1 MTKLPPNY
9 LDETIARWTTAN
21 DEHVLKEPE
30 SVPLTLLDSKEF
42 RILDHDVA
50 VSNARRAQA
59 QAICMLLG
67 QLGRAIGRMIKSINA
82 TRRETRT
89 NYQLDQLTQS
99 LPKHLLIDIGLEA
112 TSRLRTHSHRFEL
125 PGEFQTWLARN
136 QIFWR

>member
-67 QLGRAIGRMIKSINA
+67 QLGRAIGRMVKSINA

-99 LPKHLLIDIGLEA
+99 LPKHLLIDIGLEP
-112 TSRLRTHSHRFEL
+112 TSRLRTHSNRFES
-125 PGEFQTWLARN
+125 PGEFQTWLATN
-136 QIFWR
+136 QIFWH

>member
-21 DEHVLKEPE
+21 DEHVLKEPQ

-59 QAICMLLG
+59 QAIRMLLG

-82 TRRETRT
+82 TRRKTRT

-99 LPKHLLIDIGLEA
+99 LPKHLLIDIGLEP
-112 TSRLRTHSHRFEL
+112 TSRLRTHSNRFES

>member
-50 VSNARRAQA
+50 VSNARRTQA

-99 LPKHLLIDIGLEA
+99 LPKHLLIDIGLEP
-112 TSRLRTHSHRFEL
+112 TSRLRTHSNRFES
-125 PGEFQTWLARN
+125 PGEFQTWLTRN

>member
-9 LDETIARWTTAN
+9 LDETIAKWTTAN

-30 SVPLTLLDSKEF
+30 LVPLTLLDSKEF

-89 NYQLDQLTQS
+89 NYQMDQLTQS
-99 LPKHLLIDIGLEA
+99 LPKHLLIDIGLEP
-112 TSRLRTHSHRFEL
+112 TSRLRTHSNRFES

>member
-9 LDETIARWTTAN
+9 LDETIAKWTTAN

-30 SVPLTLLDSKEF
+30 LVPLTLLDSKEF

-89 NYQLDQLTQS
+89 NYQMDQLTQS
-99 LPKHLLIDIGLEA
+99 LPKHLLIDIGLEP
-112 TSRLRTHSHRFEL
+112 TSQLRTHSNRFES

>member
-9 LDETIARWTTAN
+9 LEKTIARWTTAN

-50 VSNARRAQA
+50 VSNARRTQT

-67 QLGRAIGRMIKSINA
+67 QLGHAIGRMIKSINT

-99 LPKHLLIDIGLEA
+99 LPKHLLIDIGLEP
-112 TSRLRTHSHRFEL
+112 TSRLRNHSNRFES

>member
-59 QAICMLLG
+59 QAIRMLLG

-82 TRRETRT
+82 TRRKTRT
-89 NYQLDQLTQS
+89 NYRTGLGKLIYS
-99 LPKHLLIDIGLEA
+99 L
-112 TSRLRTHSHRFEL
+112 
-125 PGEFQTWLARN
+125 
-136 QIFWR
+136 

>member
-9 LDETIARWTTAN
+9 LDETVARWTTAN

-82 TRRETRT
+82 NCRETRT

-112 TSRLRTHSHRFEL
+112 TSRLRTHSNRFES

>member
-21 DEHVLKEPE
+21 DEHVLKGPE

-99 LPKHLLIDIGLEA
+99 LPKHLLIDIGLEP
-112 TSRLRTHSHRFEL
+112 TSRLRTHSNRFES
-125 PGEFQTWLARN
+125 PVEFQTWLATN
-136 QIFWR
+136 QIFWH

>member
-21 DEHVLKEPE
+21 DEHFLKEPE

-99 LPKHLLIDIGLEA
+99 LPKHLLIDIGLEP
-112 TSRLRTHSHRFEL
+112 TSRLRTHSNRFES

>member
-9 LDETIARWTTAN
+9 VDETIARWTTAN

-42 RILDHDVA
+42 RILDYDVA

-59 QAICMLLG
+59 QAIYMLLG

-99 LPKHLLIDIGLEA
+99 LPKHLLIDIGLEP
-112 TSRLRTHSHRFEL
+112 TSRLRTHSNRFES

>member
-30 SVPLTLLDSKEF
+30 SVPLTLLDSKES

-50 VSNARRAQA
+50 VSNARRDQA

-99 LPKHLLIDIGLEA
+99 LPKHLLIDIGLEP
-112 TSRLRTHSHRFEL
+112 TSRLRTHSNRFES

>member
-9 LDETIARWTTAN
+9 LEETIARWTTAN
-21 DEHVLKEPE
+21 DGHVLKEPE

-82 TRRETRT
+82 SRRETRT

-99 LPKHLLIDIGLEA
+99 LPKHLLIDIGLEP
-112 TSRLRTHSHRFEL
+112 TSRLRTHSNRFES

>member
-99 LPKHLLIDIGLEA
+99 LPKHLLIDIGLEP
-112 TSRLRTHSHRFEL
+112 TSQLRTHSSRFESPREL
-125 PGEFQTWLARN
+125 QTWLARN

>member
-99 LPKHLLIDIGLEA
+99 LPKHLLIDIGLEP
-112 TSRLRTHSHRFEL
+112 TSRLRTHSNRFES
-125 PGEFQTWLARN
+125 PGEFQTWLATN
-136 QIFWR
+136 QIFWH

>member
-82 TRRETRT
+82 TRRETHT

-99 LPKHLLIDIGLEA
+99 LPTHLLIDIGLEP
-112 TSRLRTHSHRFEL
+112 TSQLRTHSNRFES